1 MKNKGR
7 ASKNSCVDPTKAKS
21 FTDKEII
28 IENIDLANEIVQF
41 LTDTTLDKAE
51 AIDYLEKNGFNEY
64 GPTEFKP
71 QWQII
76 FEENQRCPKTQN
88 ELVVKQL
95 TNIVTKFREVL
106 TEKISPFGDTSN
118 GYEIMKLNEEIH
130 DVLYGLKLYSYG
142 IPYSENVRKYASHFY
157 SNLFIKSQD
166 TAIELLILNEEP
178 KKQEKPQ
185 DVSKAGRS
193 EKKNKHKK
201 RKEFCFIF
209 LKWWKMI

>member
-1 MKNKGR
+1 
-7 ASKNSCVDPTKAKS
+7 
-21 FTDKEII
+21 
-28 IENIDLANEIVQF
+28 
-41 LTDTTLDKAE
+41 
-51 AIDYLEKNGFNEY
+51 
-64 GPTEFKP
+64 
-71 QWQII
+71 
-76 FEENQRCPKTQN
+76 
-88 ELVVKQL
+88 
-95 TNIVTKFREVL
+95 
-106 TEKISPFGDTSN
+106 
-118 GYEIMKLNEEIH
+118 MKLNEEIH

-201 RKEFCFIF
+201 RKESKKKQLLSKDTPPSKNKKDNENTKKAGKDVEEEDYAISDPQQD
-209 LKWWKMI
+209 LSVEVGANIDHR